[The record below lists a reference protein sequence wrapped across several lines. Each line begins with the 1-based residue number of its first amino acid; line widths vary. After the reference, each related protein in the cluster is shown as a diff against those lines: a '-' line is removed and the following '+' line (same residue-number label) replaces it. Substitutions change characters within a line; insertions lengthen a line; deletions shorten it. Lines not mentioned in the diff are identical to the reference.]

1 MSQYWM
7 IAVLIAVLFGGLS
20 DVSRIQKLEA
30 QNQDLI
36 ARLSRLE
43 RAQPKTTE
51 ARRED
56 LDQLD
61 AAEPDE
67 AEELE
72 A

>member
-7 IAVLIAVLFGGLS
+7 IAVLIAVLLGGLS

-30 QNQDLI
+30 QNQELI

-43 RAQPKTTE
+43 RAQPKATDV
-51 ARRED
+51 RRED
-56 LDQLD
+56 LEQLD